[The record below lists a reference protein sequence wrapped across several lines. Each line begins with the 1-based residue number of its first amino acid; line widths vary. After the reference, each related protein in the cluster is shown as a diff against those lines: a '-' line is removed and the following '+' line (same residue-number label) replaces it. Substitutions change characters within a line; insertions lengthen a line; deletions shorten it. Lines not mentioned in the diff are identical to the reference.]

1 MTTVSI
7 KDGKN
12 RFTQLVREAE
22 RGTTVTVTRNGE
34 PVCEIVPLKRKIG
47 GVNWE
52 AGERF
57 LRERGIDALFTN
69 VSPDFDAPLSEDF
82 LLKPLP
88 KRKWSLLK

>member
-12 RFTQLVREAE
+12 RFSELVRQAE
-22 RGTTVTVTRNGE
+22 KGKIVTITRNGE
-34 PVCEIVPLKRKIG
+34 AVCEIVPLKKRG

-57 LRERGIDALFTN
+57 LREHGITDPFPYIA
-69 VSPDFDAPLSEDF
+69 PDFDDPLPEDF

-88 KRKWSLLK
+88 RTPVRRK

>member
-12 RFTQLVREAE
+12 RFTELVREAE
-22 RGTTVTVTRNGE
+22 RGKTITVTRNGE
-34 PVCEIVPLKRKIG
+34 PVCEMVPLRKKG

-57 LRERGIDALFTN
+57 LRERGIETLFGD
-69 VSPDFDAPLSEDF
+69 VSPDFDAPLPEDF

-88 KRKWSLLK
+88 KGKRVLRK

>member
-12 RFTQLVREAE
+12 RFPELVREAE
-22 RGTTVTVTRNGE
+22 RGKKITVTRNGE
-34 PVCEIVPLKRKIG
+34 PVCEIVPLRKSS

-57 LRERGIDALFTN
+57 LRERGIADPFPYIA
-69 VSPDFDAPLSEDF
+69 PDFDDPLPEDF

-88 KRKWSLLK
+88 RPRTRRR